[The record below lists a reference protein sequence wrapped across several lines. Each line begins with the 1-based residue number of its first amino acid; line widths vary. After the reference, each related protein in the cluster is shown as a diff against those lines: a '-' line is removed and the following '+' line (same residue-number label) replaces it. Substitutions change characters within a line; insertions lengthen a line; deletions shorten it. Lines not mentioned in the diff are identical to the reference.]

1 MKVCPPRS
9 AKAGDP
15 LYECNPATGRW
26 VLKKNKEKKV
36 VATLAHAPPPAF
48 LAPAPMD
55 TPHAPTTA
63 CVPETGAKYLARK
76 SPAYSAANCPV
87 GMVKEGKDGR
97 LYVVV
102 ANKNGIHRWAPSKEK
117 TLPSKKVQK
126 PVLLP
131 PISVPLV
138 SPVAHVPV
146 PVVPLPQ
153 PSKPNSPDTV
163 VLSLDKVEQKVQEM
177 QHYDISKGVMKY
189 KELRPRQVQENKHA
203 MLQRY
208 VDERYY
214 ASRKY
219 DGWQAVW
226 DGRGTLTTKTGKN
239 TFPIPAFWRS
249 MLPKGVPLAGELII
263 EGKQAANVASLKK
276 KDCPDWAKARFMI
289 FDIPTGSNVPFSTR
303 YTKLQVLVKDMC
315 LGVPDCPLRLV
326 HQKKITS
333 VDMLY
338 ELYRKVID
346 EKGEGLVLTKASS
359 LYIPEKQS
367 FQRVK
372 LKGRNDAEGV
382 IVGYHLNEKDP
393 SLLKSLML
401 ELKNGVV
408 IRVGIGFSNVQRKH
422 YKTLFPLGKLAKF
435 SFREWT
441 DGGQPKESRFIAIR
455 QDLN

>member
-1 MKVCPPRS
+1 MKVCPPSS
-9 AKAGDP
+9 AKAGNP

-26 VLKKNKEKKV
+26 VLKKKDKKV
-36 VATLAHAPPPAF
+36 VALPPI
-48 LAPAPMD
+48 PAPIA
-55 TPHAPTTA
+55 TAHTNASVNAPNDTA
-63 CVPETGAKYLARK
+63 CVPETGTKYRARK

-87 GMVKEGKDGR
+87 GMVKQGKDG

-102 ANKNGIHRWAPSKEK
+102 ANKNGIHRWVPSKTK
-117 TLPSKKVQK
+117 TLPKKEK
-126 PVLLP
+126 KMPMAPVAV
-131 PISVPLV
+131 PIVPLSV
-138 SPVAHVPV
+138 VTSPVVPA

-153 PSKPNSPDTV
+153 SLKPASPDKV

-177 QHYDISKGVMKY
+177 QHYDIGKGVMKY
-189 KELRPRQVQENKHA
+189 KQLRPRQVQENKQV
-203 MLQRY
+203 LLTRY
-208 VDERYY
+208 VDEKYY

-226 DGRGTLTTKTGKN
+226 DGKDTLTTKTGKN
-239 TFPIPAFWRS
+239 TFPIPASWRS
-249 MLPKGVPLAGELII
+249 ILPKGVPLAGELII

-276 KDCPDWAKARFMI
+276 KDCSDWNKARFMI

-315 LGVPDCPLRLV
+315 LGIPNCPLRLV
-326 HQKKITS
+326 HQIKITG

-338 ELYRKVID
+338 EFYRKVID

-401 ELKNGVV
+401 ELGNGVV
-408 IRVGIGFSNVQRKH
+408 IRVGIGFTNIQRKQ

-441 DGGQPKESRFIAIR
+441 ESGQPKESRFIAIR
-455 QDLN
+455 QDLG

>member
-1 MKVCPPRS
+1 MKVCPPSS
-9 AKAGDP
+9 AKAGNP
-15 LYECNPATGRW
+15 LYECNHSTGRW
-26 VLKKNKEKKV
+26 VLKKKAKV
-36 VATLAHAPPPAF
+36 HLPSLPVFTPLTPLAPTAPTAPT
-48 LAPAPMD
+48 APAPLD
-55 TPHAPTTA
+55 TAPIATA

-87 GMVKEGKDGR
+87 GMVKQGKDG

-102 ANKNGIHRWAPSKEK
+102 ANKNGIHRWVPSKTR
-117 TLPSKKVQK
+117 TLSKKEK
-126 PVLLP
+126 KMPMAPVE
-131 PISVPLV
+131 
-138 SPVAHVPV
+138 
-146 PVVPLPQ
+146 Q
-153 PSKPNSPDTV
+153 PSKPASPDKV

-177 QHYDISKGVMKY
+177 QHYDIGKGVMKY
-189 KELRPRQVQENKHA
+189 KQLRPRQVQENKQV
-203 MLQRY
+203 LLTRY
-208 VDERYY
+208 VDEKYY

-226 DGRGTLTTKTGKN
+226 DGKGTLTTKTGKN
-239 TFPIPAFWRS
+239 TFPIPALWRS
-249 MLPKGVPLAGELII
+249 ILPKGVPLAGELII

-276 KDCPDWAKARFMI
+276 KDCSDWNKARFMI
-289 FDIPTGSNVPFSTR
+289 FDIPTVSNVRFSTR

-315 LGVPDCPLRLV
+315 LGVPDCPMRLV
-326 HQKKITS
+326 HQVKITS

-338 ELYRKVID
+338 EFYRKVIA

-401 ELKNGVV
+401 ELGNGVV
-408 IRVGIGFSNVQRKH
+408 IRVGIGFTNVQRKQ

-441 DGGQPKESRFIAIR
+441 DSGQPKESRFIAIR
-455 QDLN
+455 QDLG